1 MLVCML
7 QRVGSSGQ
15 ARRSLDSLFAPRSV
29 AVVGA
34 SRDPG
39 KWGGQL
45 ARGALKGRHRRAV
58 GLVNRHGGEIL
69 GSPVHRTL
77 AELPDAPELVVACV
91 PAAHL
96 VQTVDEALAV
106 GAQAIVGI
114 SAGLGEAE
122 EWGLRER
129 VRAADAVLLGP
140 NCLGVFD
147 RDAELDLAPWV
158 DFPPGEI
165 GLIAQSG
172 NLSLELALLAEREG
186 LGFSR
191 FASLGN
197 QADLEA
203 AELVESFA
211 GHEATR
217 LIALYVEDFRDG
229 RAFARAAAAA
239 EKPVVVLTVGESE
252 AGVRAARSHTRA
264 LVSDLAVVDAACR
277 AAGIVCVATPRELI
291 EAARSLLHG
300 RRPRG
305 RRVVV
310 LGDGGGHGVVAADVA
325 AQHGLELPLL
335 SASLA
340 AELATVLPATATTQ
354 NPVDFAGGAEQ
365 DIRTFERVV
374 RLLLDS
380 GEADAL
386 LVTGYFGGYGS
397 AAEREVA
404 VALATVAEESG
415 VPLVV
420 HSLYPESD
428 AARALVSSGALVY
441 AEIERAVGALAALA
455 EAAGRVPGWPP
466 AVEVGQPLPRAQ
478 EGYFA
483 SRRLVADAGVE
494 MIAARPVSTASE
506 AQAAAGE
513 LGFPVVLKAL
523 ASEHKSDAGGVVV
536 GIANGAELE
545 AAYRR
550 LPAGPCSLERMAPLD
565 DGLELIVGVRRDPR
579 FGPVLLVGLGGV
591 FAEVF
596 RDVAVALAPV
606 DPDEAERL
614 LRSLRCAPLLE
625 GARGRPPLDLA
636 AAARAASALSH
647 LAAQAPW
654 LAELEVNPL
663 LVTAEGAVGLDAR
676 LILHAMEYGS

>member
-7 QRVGSSGQ
+7 HQLDPGTRVS
-15 ARRSLDSLFAPRSV
+15 RSLDSLFSPRSV

-39 KWGGQL
+39 KWGGLL
-45 ARGALKGRHRRAV
+45 ARGALKGSHRRAV
-58 GLVNRHGGEIL
+58 ALVNRDGVEIL
-69 GSPVHRTL
+69 GSPSYRTL

-91 PAAHL
+91 PAPAL
-96 VQTVDEALAV
+96 EQTVEDALGV
-106 GAQAIVGI
+106 GARAIVAI
-114 SAGLGEAE
+114 SAGVGEAE
-122 EWGLRER
+122 ERMLGRQARE
-129 VRAADAVLLGP
+129 ADAVLLGP

-147 RDAELDLAPWV
+147 SDAELDLAPWV
-158 DFPPGEI
+158 DFPSGEI

-172 NLSLELALLAEREG
+172 NLSLELALLAERAG
-186 LGFSR
+186 VGFSR

-211 GHEATR
+211 RHETTR
-217 LIALYVEDFRDG
+217 LIALYLEDFRDG
-229 RAFARAAAAA
+229 RAFVRVAGAAG
-239 EKPVVVLTVGESE
+239 KPVVLLTVGGSE
-252 AGVRAARSHTRA
+252 AGMRAARSHTRA

-277 AAGIVCVATPRELI
+277 AAGILRVSTPRELI
-291 EAARSLLHG
+291 EAAKPLLRG

-305 RRVVV
+305 RRLVV

-325 AQHGLELPLL
+325 VRQGLELPLL
-335 SASLA
+335 TARLSADLA
-340 AELATVLPATATTQ
+340 AVLPETATTQ
-354 NPVDFAGGAEQ
+354 NPVDFAGGAER
-365 DIRTFERVV
+365 DIRTFDRVV

-386 LVTGYFGGYGS
+386 LVTGYFGGYGT

-404 VALATVAEESG
+404 VAFASAAERSG

-420 HSLYPESD
+420 HSLYPDSE
-428 AARALVSSGALVY
+428 AALALVASGALVY
-441 AEIERAVGALAALA
+441 REIERAVSALATLA
-455 EAAGRVPGWPP
+455 DVGEHAPRAVPAVTGDVVPP
-466 AVEVGQPLPRAQ
+466 AA

-483 SRRLVADAGVE
+483 SRALVADAGVA
-494 MIAARPVSTASE
+494 MVAALPVATAADARASAE
-506 AQAAAGE
+506 E
-513 LGFPVVLKAL
+513 LGYPVVLKSL
-523 ASEHKSDAGGVVV
+523 ASEHKSDAGGVVLAIEDAV
-536 GIANGAELE
+536 DLE
-545 AAYRR
+545 AAYRQ
-550 LPAGPCSLERMAPLD
+550 LPDGACSVERMAPLD
-565 DGLELIVGVRRDPR
+565 EGLELIVGVRQDPR

-606 DPDEAERL
+606 GPAEAEQL
-614 LRSLRCAPLLE
+614 LRTLRCAPLLD
-625 GARGRPPLDLA
+625 GARGRPRLDVS

-647 LAAQAPW
+647 LAARAPW

-663 LVTAEGAVGLDAR
+663 LVTSDGALGLDAR
-676 LILHAMEYGS
+676 LVRGTMAEPS

>member
-7 QRVGSSGQ
+7 QRV
-15 ARRSLDSLFAPRSV
+15 APRWEVRRSLDSLFAPHSV

-45 ARGALKGRHRRAV
+45 ARGALKGQHRRAV
-58 GLVNRHGGEIL
+58 RLVNRHGGEIL
-69 GSPVHRTL
+69 GSPAHRTL

-91 PAAHL
+91 PAAQL
-96 VQTVDEALAV
+96 VQTVDDALAV
-106 GAQAIVGI
+106 GALAIVGI

-122 EWGLRER
+122 ERGLGER

-217 LIALYVEDFRDG
+217 LIALYLEDFRDG

-239 EKPVVVLTVGESE
+239 EKPVVLLTVGGSE
-252 AGVRAARSHTRA
+252 AGVRAALSHTRA

-277 AAGIVCVATPRELI
+277 AAGIVRVSTPRELI

-340 AELATVLPATATTQ
+340 AELATVLPETATTQ
-354 NPVDFAGGAEQ
+354 NPVDFAGGGER

-386 LVTGYFGGYGS
+386 LVTGYFGGYGTV
-397 AAEREVA
+397 AEREVA
-404 VALATVAEESG
+404 VALATVADESG

-441 AEIERAVGALAALA
+441 TEIERAVGALAALA
-455 EAAGRVPGWPP
+455 EAAERAPARPP
-466 AVEVGQPLPRAQ
+466 AEAGNPLPRAQ
-478 EGYFA
+478 EGYFS
-483 SRRLVADAGVE
+483 SRGLVADAGIA

-523 ASEHKSDAGGVVV
+523 VSEHKSDAGGVVV
-536 GIANGAELE
+536 GIANAAELE

-550 LPAGPCSLERMAPLD
+550 LPAGPCSVERMAPLD

-606 DPDEAERL
+606 DPDEAEQL

-625 GARGRPPLDLA
+625 GARGRPRLDLA

-647 LAAQAPW
+647 LAARAPW

-676 LILHAMEYGS
+676 LILHTMDDGP

>member
-1 MLVCML
+1 ML
-7 QRVGSSGQ
+7 QQPGRGAHGE
-15 ARRSLDSLFAPRSV
+15 RSLDSLFSPRSV

-39 KWGGQL
+39 KWGGLL

-58 GLVNRHGGEIL
+58 GLVNRHGAEIL
-69 GSPVHRTL
+69 GSPSYRTL

-91 PAAHL
+91 PAAAL
-96 VQTVDEALAV
+96 QQTVDDALAV
-106 GAQAIVGI
+106 GARAIVGI
-114 SAGLGEAE
+114 SAGVGEAE
-122 EWGLRER
+122 ERMLGRQ
-129 VRAADAVLLGP
+129 VQAADAVLLGP

-172 NLSLELALLAEREG
+172 NLSLEFALLAQREG
-186 LGFSR
+186 LGFAR

-211 GHEATR
+211 RHEATR

-239 EKPVVVLTVGESE
+239 GKPVVLLTVGGSE

-277 AAGIVCVATPRELI
+277 TAGIVRVSTPRELI
-291 EAARSLLHG
+291 ETAKLLL
-300 RRPRG
+300 RG
-305 RRVVV
+305 RRLRGRRLVV

-325 AQHGLELPLL
+325 ARHGLELPLL
-335 SASLA
+335 TAPLSTAIA
-340 AELATVLPATATTQ
+340 AALPETATTQ
-354 NPVDFAGGAEQ
+354 NPVDFAGGAER
-365 DIRTFERVV
+365 DVRTFERVV

-386 LVTGYFGGYGS
+386 LVTGYFGGYGTAAERDVAAALAS
-397 AAEREVA
+397 AAER
-404 VALATVAEESG
+404 SG
-415 VPLVV
+415 TPLVV
-420 HSLYPESD
+420 HSLYPDSEP
-428 AARALVSSGALVY
+428 ALALVASGVLVY
-441 AEIERAVGALAALA
+441 REIERAVSALATLA
-455 EAAGRVPGWPP
+455 EIGERAPGRVPAVGGDVVSP
-466 AVEVGQPLPRAQ
+466 AA
-478 EGYFA
+478 EGYFS
-483 SRRLVADAGVE
+483 SRAVVADAGVP
-494 MIAARPVSTASE
+494 MIAALPVATAAE
-506 AQAAAGE
+506 ARAAAE
-513 LGFPVVLKAL
+513 VLGFPVVLKSLAL
-523 ASEHKSDAGGVVV
+523 EHKSDAGGVVL
-536 GIANGAELE
+536 GIADAVELE

-550 LPAGPCSLERMAPLD
+550 LPGGACSVERMAPLD
-565 DGLELIVGVRRDPR
+565 EGLELIVGVRRDPG

-591 FAEVF
+591 YAEVF
-596 RDVAVALAPV
+596 RDAAVALAPV
-606 DPDEAERL
+606 EPIEAEQL
-614 LRSLRCAPLLE
+614 LHSLRCAPLLD
-625 GARGRPPLDLA
+625 GARGRPRLDVA

-647 LAAQAPW
+647 LAARAPW

-663 LVTAEGAVGLDAR
+663 LVTSDGALGLDAR
-676 LILHAMEYGS
+676 LVRGTMEEPS